1 MKSVAVGQDSTWTN
15 DLNFSSHTWL
25 TKLWPFP
32 GDVVMKVYCPKF
44 VRFVL
49 GVVSILDT
57 LWFEDV
63 LKKTVAVMM

>member
-25 TKLWPFP
+25 TYIYSSKLWPFP
-32 GDVVMKVYCPKF
+32 G
-44 VRFVL
+44 FVL